1 VSLRL
6 GLLLVPVGPLPH
18 ATVAPHLRPLNW
30 RLPCPMPPPRPSSP
44 HSAHVLAPLRS
55 NWAAFKGKNKTITK
69 SKNFHDPHWDPTRD
83 HGEVAQRLQIEKY
96 SVFGSRDT

>member
-1 VSLRL
+1 
-6 GLLLVPVGPLPH
+6 
-18 ATVAPHLRPLNW
+18 
-30 RLPCPMPPPRPSSP
+30 
-44 HSAHVLAPLRS
+44 LRS